1 MTTAAETVHCE
12 PWCVD
17 GDGHQREHYRRDQW
31 CQGEIIKVVFGL
43 EDLAPA
49 LPIATVDL
57 SEPGISVYPRRDWH
71 GLPYVALNVYRE
83 HSNEFLAI
91 DTDLRVTAAEAR
103 ELAAALVD
111 VANVIEE
118 AGG

>member
-1 MTTAAETVHCE
+1 MTTAVGVQCA
-12 PWCVD
+12 PWCTD
-17 GDGHQREHYRRDQW
+17 GDGHQREHFRRDQW
-31 CQGEIIKVVFGL
+31 CQGDIVKVIFGL

-49 LPIATVDL
+49 LPVTTVDL

-83 HSNEFLAI
+83 HHNKHLAI
-91 DTDLRVTAAEAR
+91 DSDLKVTVAEAR
-103 ELAAALVD
+103 ELAAALLA
-111 VANVIEE
+111 VADCIEE